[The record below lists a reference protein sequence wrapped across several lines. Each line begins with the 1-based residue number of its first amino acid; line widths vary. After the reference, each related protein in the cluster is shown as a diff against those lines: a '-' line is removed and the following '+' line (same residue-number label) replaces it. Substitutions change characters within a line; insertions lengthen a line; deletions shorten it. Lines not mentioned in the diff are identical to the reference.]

1 MYNQIAANKRKSW
14 LLVAVFFVLVVAIGY
29 FWGAY
34 TGDYV
39 GTTTFALILSTVM
52 ALVSY
57 YQGDKVALK
66 LSGAVPI
73 ASESQN
79 PYVWRLVEN
88 LCIAEGVPMP
98 KVYLIPDQAMNAFAC
113 GRNPEHAAIAL
124 TEGIVAKLENEELEG
139 VIAHELSHI
148 KNYDILVGTLVIVLV
163 GLVSILSNIFLRS
176 ARFVGGRRS
185 DREGNAGGILM
196 IIGFVLI
203 LLSPLIA
210 NLIKLAI
217 SRRREFLADAS
228 GALLTRYP
236 EGLARAL
243 EKIEADGTPLTRAA
257 EATAHLYFT
266 SPFGR
271 TSKFMSKLFS
281 THPPT
286 LERIQ
291 ALRQMASA
299 K

>member
-14 LLVAVFFVLVVAIGY
+14 FLVVIFFGLIVALGY
-29 FWGAY
+29 VWGAWN
-34 TGDYV
+34 GDYV
-39 GTTTFALILSTVM
+39 GTITFAAVLATVM

-57 YQGDKVALK
+57 YQGDRIALG

-73 ASESQN
+73 TAESEN

-88 LCIAEGVPMP
+88 LCIAEGIPMP

-113 GRNPEHAAIAL
+113 GRNPEHASIAL

-148 KNYDILVGTLVIVLV
+148 KNYDTRLGTLVIVLV
-163 GLVSILSNIFLRS
+163 GLVSILSNLFMRSGRFL
-176 ARFVGGRRS
+176 GGNR

-196 IIGFVLI
+196 IVGFVLI

-243 EKIEADGTPLTRAA
+243 EKIQADGTPVTRLS
-257 EATAHLYFT
+257 EATAHLYFS
-266 SPFGR
+266 SPFGAEPGFVSR
-271 TSKFMSKLFS
+271 LFS

-286 LERIQ
+286 AERVT
-291 ALRQMASA
+291 ALRAMESNR
-299 K
+299 